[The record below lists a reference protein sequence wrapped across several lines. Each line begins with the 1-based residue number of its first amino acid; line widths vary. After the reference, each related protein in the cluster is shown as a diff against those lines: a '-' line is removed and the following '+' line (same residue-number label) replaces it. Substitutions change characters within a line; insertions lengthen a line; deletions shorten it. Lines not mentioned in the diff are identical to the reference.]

1 MLSEDFR
8 SRAQLFLH
16 TLPGDKKL
24 ALAIA
29 EFGAPALAERLAQ
42 TSSLRS
48 ADSIIDEIKSHGA
61 FFLTPEDPRWPQSLN
76 DLIAPPIGL
85 VIKGEISL
93 MPTVAIVGTRNPTRY
108 GLETTRRF
116 TAGFVDHGWQIVS
129 GGALGIDTAAHQSAL
144 DAGGRTIA
152 ILAGGVSLN
161 YPASNF
167 RLFKEIAETG
177 ALISEVMPTTHP
189 RPERFLTRNRLI
201 AALADATIVVEAA
214 HRSGSIR
221 TAHDAA
227 ELLKPVLAVPGPIT
241 SPTSDGCHQLI
252 TSRCA
257 ELVSSVADAIS
268 LIKPMTVT
276 S

>member
-1 MLSEDFR
+1 MVSEDFR
-8 SRAQLFLH
+8 SRAQLFFH

-29 EFGAPALAERLAQ
+29 EFGAPALAERLALKG
-42 TSSLRS
+42 SLRS
-48 ADSIIDEIKSHGA
+48 ADSIIEEIQSHGA
-61 FFLTPEDPRWPQSLN
+61 FFLTPEDLRWPRSLN

-85 VIKGEISL
+85 VIKGKIS
-93 MPTVAIVGTRNPTRY
+93 MDPKIAIVGTRNPTRY
-108 GLETTRRF
+108 GLETTKRF
-116 TAGFVDHGWQIVS
+116 SAGFVDHGWQIVS
-129 GGALGIDTAAHQSAL
+129 GGALGIDTAAHQCAL
-144 DAGGRTIA
+144 DAGGSTIA

-167 RLFKEIAETG
+167 RLFEEIAATG
-177 ALISEVMPTTHP
+177 ALISEVMPTIHP

-227 ELLKPVLAVPGPIT
+227 ELLKPVLAIPGPIT

-252 TSRCA
+252 SDRCA
-257 ELVSSVADAIS
+257 ELVTSVADALS
-268 LIKPMTVT
+268 LIKPMSAT